1 MSSDL
6 LKIMAVDGVQCAVEF
21 NLEGQL
27 IKKEGNVDD
36 RLANMLADLFSANL
50 RMASM
55 QAHLFTEESG
65 AHGFGSELT
74 GFAMTGPELSM
85 CVIERVGII
94 VENSKADFNKIYEA
108 LASI

>member
-6 LKIMAVDGVQCAVEF
+6 SKIMALDGVQCAVEF
-21 NLEGQL
+21 DLEGHL
-27 IKKEGNVDD
+27 IKKEGSIDD

-50 RMASM
+50 RMAGM
-55 QAHLFTEESG
+55 QAHLFSEESG
-65 AHGFGSELT
+65 ARGFGNELT

-94 VENSKADFNKIYEA
+94 VENSKADFNQIYEV
-108 LASI
+108 LASL